1 MKLVD
6 AQLIQ
11 SDPRLLSGVNATNK
25 QNRDNKGHGVNSSP
39 KLIPPFLFFLLYVIC
54 LLGAASGLGGGV
66 GQSRGSQGPTRD
78 QQFVCEHGPCRTRR
92 SRVALS
98 RVGNLNPAL
107 NKGSF

>member
-39 KLIPPFLFFLLYVIC
+39 KLIPLFLFFLLYVIC
-54 LLGAASGLGGGV
+54 LLGAASGLGGGLDRAGGRRDRLGTNNSFANTV
-66 GQSRGSQGPTRD
+66 GAERAGA
-78 QQFVCEHGPCRTRR
+78 E
-92 SRVALS
+92 L
-98 RVGNLNPAL
+98 L
-107 NKGSF
+107 

>member
-39 KLIPPFLFFLLYVIC
+39 KLIPLFLFFLLYVIC
-54 LLGAASGLGGGV
+54 LLGAASGLGGGWTEPGV
-66 GQSRGSQGPTRD
+66 AGTDSGPTIRL
-78 QQFVCEHGPCRTRR
+78 RTRSVR
-92 SRVALS
+92 NAQEPSCFKPGRKPKP
-98 RVGNLNPAL
+98 GI
-107 NKGSF
+107 K